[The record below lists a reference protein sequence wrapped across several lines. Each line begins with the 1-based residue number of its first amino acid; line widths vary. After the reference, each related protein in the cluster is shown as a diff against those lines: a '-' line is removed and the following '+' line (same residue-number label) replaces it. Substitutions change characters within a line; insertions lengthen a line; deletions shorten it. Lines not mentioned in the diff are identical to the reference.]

1 MMDLNKYIVDEN
13 ATLIQ
18 AVGKIEM
25 NHSRAA
31 VVISGEKVVGVISE
45 GDILRALLNGV
56 HTHAPI
62 SPFVVYSFKYLRNRD
77 MEEAFQL
84 VKKYLFTLIPVLDN
98 DFNLVD
104 VITLSDVLHSR
115 NVVG

>member
-1 MMDLNKYIVDEN
+1 MARVIRDQAAGLRGLAVLRNDDSVRIVTV
-13 ATLIQ
+13 AG
-18 AVGKIEM
+18 GK
-25 NHSRAA
+25 
-31 VVISGEKVVGVISE
+31 KGVISE